1 MSVIAESRSRNANVA
16 DEIVPVALNGGR
28 VTSGFRAAL
37 FDAAARRG
45 ISVNELV
52 LRATAEKL
60 RDAGGHFSGVF
71 HPGDMAAR

>member
-1 MSVIAESRSRNANVA
+1 MNVISESGSRRLA

-37 FDAAARRG
+37 FDAASRHG